1 MKVYD
6 NLCNYIKNNA
16 EKVTYSNAD
25 AVLKKIK
32 NLLFSIENSNQ
43 SYTAAEKNTLSILK
57 NVELNKIYSNDIKDN
72 ASLDKQCFE
81 SIMKINNMCKNKDI
95 FAIWQYNKIINKLEK
110 ENIKKISQESE
121 TSKKETLLKIKED
134 LFNRIKEPNEKIKE
148 LIDIHYQ
155 YFQKITKKI
164 ENIDDKNIPEKINE
178 YNKYKYQI
186 LDKINGHEIKN
197 EKEMDSTE
205 LRQYIK
211 ELQQYDNNLDKFIE
225 SAKNI
230 THRYKNEL
238 DILSDKH
245 FKLSDDKILKMVDYH
260 VGKLK
265 EMNLQIN

>member
-25 AVLKKIK
+25 NILKKIE
-32 NLLFSIENSNQ
+32 NQLSSIENSNQ
-43 SYTAAEKNTLSILK
+43 SYTTAEKNTLSILK
-57 NVELNKIYSNDIKDN
+57 DIKLNKTSSNDIKDSP
-72 ASLDKQCFE
+72 SLDQQCIE
-81 SIMKINNMCKNKDI
+81 SIIKINNMCKHKDI
-95 FAIWQYNKIINKLEK
+95 FLIGQYNKRLSKIEK

-121 TSKKETLLKIKED
+121 TSKKETLLKIKEE
-134 LFNRIKEPNEKIKE
+134 LFNKIKGPNEKLKE
-148 LIDIHYQ
+148 LIDAHYQ
-155 YFQKITKKI
+155 CFQEITKEI

-178 YNKYKYQI
+178 YNKYKSKI
-186 LDKINGHEIKN
+186 LDKINSHEIKN

-225 SAKNI
+225 STNNI

-238 DILSDKH
+238 DILSEKN
-245 FKLSDDKILKMVDYH
+245 FKLSDDKILKMVDHH